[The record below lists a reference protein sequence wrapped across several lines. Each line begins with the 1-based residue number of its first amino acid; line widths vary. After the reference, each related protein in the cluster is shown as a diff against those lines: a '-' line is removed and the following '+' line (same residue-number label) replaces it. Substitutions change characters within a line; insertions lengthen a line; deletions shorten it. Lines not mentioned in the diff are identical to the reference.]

1 MFSTYIY
8 HFYSTKVYIPPGGT
22 IHLCREKLRDK
33 DNDNA
38 EVSRE
43 DAGRGERWKD
53 IIDRVASR
61 TLGGHTHTHRL
72 L

>member
-1 MFSTYIY
+1 M
-8 HFYSTKVYIPPGGT
+8 
-22 IHLCREKLRDK
+22 CREKLGNN

-61 TLGGHTHTHRL
+61 TLGGHTHQL

>member
-1 MFSTYIY
+1 M
-8 HFYSTKVYIPPGGT
+8 
-22 IHLCREKLRDK
+22 CREKLRNN

-61 TLGGHTHTHRL
+61 TLGGTHTPGTVTGCTQAVYS
-72 L
+72 